1 MKTLLTTDGS
11 EYATVAMT
19 AASRLL
25 VRSGNQYDLM
35 CVVPEFHPG
44 VRSGKRSGGKI
55 GRRRTAYED
64 NMRAE
69 ARNMLEAASRTLA
82 REGLRAQPIVEV
94 GPPAGVLLDR
104 SENYDVVVAGAHSR
118 KERPGPGLGPV
129 ASRILE
135 GASVT
140 ILIGRELLN
149 EKNFRILVA
158 VDGSAASENAVETL
172 ASHFRLTG
180 AEITL
185 MHVIERPWLRLDLE
199 APQTDEP
206 ELEELF
212 GGELRTEA
220 EAIVEAARA
229 RLSGRSASTES
240 LVVDGNPGVEILR
253 QAEVGEYDLAVLGAT
268 GASDLKHTV
277 LGSVSFKLGSNAPC
291 SVAVVR

>member
-1 MKTLLTTDGS
+1 
-11 EYATVAMT
+11 
-19 AASRLL
+19 
-25 VRSGNQYDLM
+25 
-35 CVVPEFHPG
+35 
-44 VRSGKRSGGKI
+44 
-55 GRRRTAYED
+55 
-64 NMRAE
+64 
-69 ARNMLEAASRTLA
+69 
-82 REGLRAQPIVEV
+82 
-94 GPPAGVLLDR
+94 
-104 SENYDVVVAGAHSR
+104 
-118 KERPGPGLGPV
+118 
-129 ASRILE
+129 
-135 GASVT
+135 VT